1 MSLYD
6 TMRKRKASGKK
17 PRKKGAPGAPT
28 DADFARAALTAQPP
42 KKKKIKKKKA
52 T

>member
-6 TMRKRKASGKK
+6 NMNKRKASGKK
-17 PRKKGAPGAPT
+17 HRKKGAPGAPT